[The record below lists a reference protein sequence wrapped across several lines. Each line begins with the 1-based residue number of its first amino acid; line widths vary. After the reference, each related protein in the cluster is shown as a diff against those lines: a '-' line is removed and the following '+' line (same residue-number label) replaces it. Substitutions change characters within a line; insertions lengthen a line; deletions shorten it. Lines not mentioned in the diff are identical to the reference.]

1 MFAVG
6 DGIVGVICSETILGE
21 GARVA
26 GARVAGGCGVLCI
39 GAEEAGSPCA
49 DVLSEVGAGP

>member
-21 GARVA
+21 GARV
-26 GARVAGGCGVLCI
+26 VGGCGVLCI
-39 GAEEAGSPCA
+39 GAEEAGLPCA
-49 DVLSEVGAGP
+49 DVLSEAGAGP